1 MRKLVNK
8 KSTLQNINFNNSE
21 VDIFEVFEVL
31 FKYKFIIL
39 AFSIFASLLG
49 LIAFNST
56 PKYFELTSTISPA
69 KETVF
74 SNYFRLNKNIELS
87 QRTYLDENIIQTSS
101 DNMLQLTSSNIF
113 KYFLSE
119 FNDFEEVKKVLG
131 EQKILNEVDL
141 DEINDNEK
149 LKLINNFSKN
159 FQILKPL
166 NDFDNYTIS
175 ILWHD
180 SDQGLK
186 IFEKIM
192 TLVLNNTKNSV
203 VNDIY
208 QIAEYLDFTKKNN
221 IKILE
226 KEILSILNL
235 QKTLDE
241 QRILHLIEQAEIA
254 RAINLKNAY
263 LLDNNEITIKD
274 IDLQSKY
281 FGSSG
286 TGTSNDDYLRGYIAL
301 DKERDL
307 LLKRTQ
313 NELLLSNDQYAKL
326 KNEINLIENDDF
338 ADQIKKDI
346 EIILSD
352 SPFDW
357 VYYDLGMTNV
367 KSLNKSF
374 LIYISMPFFIGFIL
388 SALFSLFYS
397 IFKKNRLSKI

>member
-1 MRKLVNK
+1 MKKLVNK
-8 KSTLQNINFNNSE
+8 KRTLQNINFHNSE
-21 VDIFEVFEVL
+21 VNIFEVFEVL

-49 LIAFNST
+49 LIAFTLT

-87 QRTYLDENIIQTSS
+87 QKSYSDQNIIQTSS
-101 DNMLQLTSSNIF
+101 VNMLQLTSSNVF
-113 KYFLSE
+113 KYLISE

-131 EQKILNEVDL
+131 DQKILNEVDL
-141 DEINDNEK
+141 GEINENEK

-159 FQILKPL
+159 FQIIKPL
-166 NDFDNYTIS
+166 NDIDNYTIS

-180 SDQGLK
+180 TDQGLK

-192 TLVLNNTKNSV
+192 TLVLNNTKNSI

-208 QIAEYLDFTKKNN
+208 QIAEYHDFTKKNN
-221 IKILE
+221 IQILE

-241 QRILHLIEQAEIA
+241 QRILHLIEQAQIA

-263 LLDNNEITIKD
+263 VLDNNLEIILEATDMLNKS
-274 IDLQSKY
+274 LGNS
-281 FGSSG
+281 
-286 TGTSNDDYLRGYIAL
+286 GTSNDYLRGYIAL

-307 LLKRTQ
+307 LLKRNK
-313 NELLLSNDQYAKL
+313 NELLLSNEQYAKL

-357 VYYDLGMTNV
+357 VFYDLGMTDV
-367 KSLNKSF
+367 RSLNKPL
-374 LIYISMPFFIGFIL
+374 LIYISVPFFIGFIL
-388 SALFSLFYS
+388 SALLALFYS
-397 IFKKNRLSKI
+397 LFKKNRLSKI

>member
-56 PKYFELTSTISPA
+56 PKYFKLTSTISPA

-263 LLDNNEITIKD
+263 VLDNNEITIKD

>member
-263 LLDNNEITIKD
+263 VLDNNEITIKD